1 MKCGL
6 IGDMLSEQFTEYF
19 MAFSG
24 GTLIGIAAL
33 SMLYFNGRIMGISGI
48 VGGMLNPK
56 TSKEAWRYFFLLGI
70 FLGGLF
76 ISKAIPFSLE
86 NTLSRNPLELI
97 LAGVLVG
104 WGTRLGSGCTSGHGI
119 CGVSRLSPRSLL
131 ATGTFMAL
139 GFLTVWIMR
148 QLGAFT

>member
-6 IGDMLSEQFTEYF
+6 ITAMLSEQFTEYF

-24 GTLIGIAAL
+24 GSLIGIAAL
-33 SMLYFNGRIMGISGI
+33 SMLYFNGRIMGVSGI
-48 VGGMLNPK
+48 LGGVLNRK
-56 TSKEAWRYFFLLGI
+56 TFKEAWRYFFLGGVLIGGI
-70 FLGGLF
+70 F

-97 LAGVLVG
+97 LAGALVG

-119 CGVSRLSPRSLL
+119 CGVSRLSPRSLI

-139 GFLTVWIMR
+139 GFLTVWMMR
-148 QLGAFT
+148 ELGVFS